1 MSQGLTVAFLGID
14 GIGKSTL
21 CRAFEE
27 RVRESGQEVVTVTW
41 RSALEETAAPW
52 PAVPLQQLWL
62 ESFRTLYG
70 AGLRDGEPL
79 DIPRGYDDWRD
90 NDWERHL
97 AAEPVMGN
105 KASGALAAAFVEI
118 AGNVLLAS
126 EVTRKALAR
135 GAIVV
140 QESYP
145 IKHVLKEL
153 AVAERLAG
161 EGTGGEGGEGGDP
174 AAAAVGE
181 LTRTLRGLLDLVF
194 GSSLLRPDVGILV
207 DGPSSYAYRWRTAQN
222 GAVGALEDYG
232 PAGERSE
239 ESFSRMQDETAKLFR
254 EYADS
259 WGWIVHQVDDGG
271 VEANTARGLAALCAH
286 PELARR
292 LGAPARPGDV
302 TA

>member
-1 MSQGLTVAFLGID
+1 MNQGLTVAFLGID

-27 RVRESGQEVVTVTW
+27 RARAAGAEVVTVTW
-41 RSALEETAAPW
+41 RSALEETATPW

-70 AGLRDGEPL
+70 GGLREGQPL
-79 DIPRGYDDWRD
+79 DIPRGYDVWDAQQ
-90 NDWERHL
+90 WERHL
-97 AAEPVMGN
+97 AAEPVMHN
-105 KASGALAAAFVEI
+105 RASGALAAAFVEI
-118 AGNVLLAS
+118 AGNIILAS
-126 EVTRKALAR
+126 EVTRQAVAR
-135 GAIVV
+135 GAVVV

-153 AVAERLAG
+153 AVADRLALQG
-161 EGTGGEGGEGGDP
+161 REEGDP
-174 AAAAVGE
+174 AAAAVGS
-181 LTRTLRGLLDLVF
+181 LAGTVRGLLDVIF
-194 GSSLLRPDVGILV
+194 SSSLLRPDIGILV
-207 DGPSSYAYRWRTAQN
+207 DGPSAYAYRWRTAQN

-259 WGWIVHQVDDGG
+259 LGWTVHQVDHAG
-271 VEANTARGLAALCAH
+271 VEANTERGLAALCSH
-286 PELARR
+286 PKLARYF
-292 LGAPARPGDV
+292 GQG
-302 TA
+302 

>member
-27 RVRESGQEVVTVTW
+27 RARSSGHEVVTVTW
-41 RSALEETAAPW
+41 RSALEETGEPW

-70 AGLRDGEPL
+70 AGMREGRPL
-79 DIPRGYDDWRD
+79 DIPRGYDEWRD
-90 NDWERHL
+90 KDWERRL
-97 AAEPVMGN
+97 AAEPVMEN
-105 KASGALAAAFVEI
+105 RASGALAAAFVEI

-126 EVTRKALAR
+126 EVTRRALAR

-153 AVAERLAG
+153 AVAERLAA
-161 EGTGGEGGEGGDP
+161 EGGDDDP
-174 AAAAVGE
+174 AADAVGE
-181 LTRTLRGLLDLVF
+181 LVGVVRGLLDTVF

-232 PAGERSE
+232 AAGERSE
-239 ESFSRMQDETAKLFR
+239 ESFSRLQDETAKLFR

-259 WGWIVHQVDDGG
+259 WGWIVHEVDDSG
-271 VEANTARGLAALCAH
+271 VDANTARGLDALCAH

-292 LGAPARPGDV
+292 LATPPRTADV
-302 TA
+302 NG

>member
-27 RVRESGQEVVTVTW
+27 RVRDSGQEVVTVTW
-41 RSALEETAAPW
+41 RSALEETAGPW

-90 NDWERHL
+90 HDWERHL

-153 AVAERLAG
+153 AVAERPG
-161 EGTGGEGGEGGDP
+161 IR
-174 AAAAVGE
+174 GE
-181 LTRTLRGLLDLVF
+181 LAIAP
-194 GSSLLRPDVGILV
+194 RPRVGRA
-207 DGPSSYAYRWRTAQN
+207 P
-222 GAVGALEDYG
+222 
-232 PAGERSE
+232 GERP
-239 ESFSRMQDETAKLFR
+239 FR
-254 EYADS
+254 CH
-259 WGWIVHQVDDGG
+259 G
-271 VEANTARGLAALCAH
+271 R
-286 PELARR
+286 
-292 LGAPARPGDV
+292 ARPRPWRFRSN
-302 TA
+302 ALRSCPN

>member
-1 MSQGLTVAFLGID
+1 MQQGLTVAFLGID

-27 RVRESGQEVVTVTW
+27 RLRKAGQEVVTVSW
-41 RSALEETAAPW
+41 RAALEETAAPW

-70 AGLRDGEPL
+70 AGLRDDRPL
-79 DIPRGYDDWRD
+79 DIPRGYDEWRD
-90 NDWERHL
+90 GDWESHL
-97 AAEPVMGN
+97 ASEAVMRN

-118 AGNVLLAS
+118 AGNILLAS
-126 EVTRKALAR
+126 EVTRPALAR

-145 IKHVLKEL
+145 LKHVLKEL
-153 AVAERLAG
+153 AVAERLAA
-161 EGTGGEGGEGGDP
+161 EGRDGDP

-181 LTRTLRGLLDLVF
+181 LTHTVKGLLDLLF
-194 GSSLLRPDVGILV
+194 GSSLLNPDVGILV

-232 PAGERSE
+232 VAGERSE
-239 ESFSRMQDETAKLFR
+239 ESFSRMQDETAAAFR
-254 EYADS
+254 RHADTR
-259 WGWIVHQVDDGG
+259 GWIVHQVDDAG
-271 VEANTARGLAALCAH
+271 VEANTERGLEALCSH
-286 PELARR
+286 PALARR
-292 LGAPARPGDV
+292 LGAVVGEDGVPVR
-302 TA
+302 